1 MGKRSRNQPAAKV
14 DVPKTRE
21 EQLAEIDRDYKG
33 IKRMMTIGAAGVVV
47 LIIGLAIR
55 QPGGWVVA
63 AIVLGAI
70 EGISYPLLRR
80 SLDRRRDERVASLDS
95 GE

>member
-1 MGKRSRNQPAAKV
+1 MGKRSRNKPDAEV
-14 DVPKTRE
+14 EVPKTRE
-21 EQLAEIDRDYKG
+21 EQLADIDRDYNG
-33 IKRMMTIGAAGVVV
+33 IKRMMTIGAVGVVI
-47 LIIGLAIR
+47 LIIGLALR

-63 AIVLGAI
+63 AIILGAI

-80 SLDRRRDERVASLDS
+80 SLDRRRDERIASLDS